1 MAKQLVQTAE
11 IDCRTYVNRLMKKQ
25 RMLQRQA
32 QTAAQQQF
40 YIEEDIIVN
49 PNIPKIEIYLR
60 PAQEK
65 DILGIT
71 SIYNHYV
78 LNSVIPEDQSPV
90 SEQHLQN
97 VLKDTQEQGLPFIVA
112 INGRVP
118 PNGSTK
124 SAEHVLGFAYTDFFN
139 YGLGG
144 THMGASR
151 FTGVIQLYVEPNH
164 TRKGV
169 GRSLMDRI
177 LVCSSTTHA
186 SKEGYNWI
194 NPNTREAAVYGQPGG
209 AHKFHQLLIHRPIEA
224 KDDPDH
230 EWFKQWL
237 HSKFFIEEVARLK
250 SVARS
255 SSVGTTARMLDV
267 LTFQFEAALAGGFDI
282 TC

>member
-1 MAKQLVQTAE
+1 MRE
-11 IDCRTYVNRLMKKQ
+11 
-25 RMLQRQA
+25 RQS
-32 QTAAQQQF
+32 QIAAQHQF

-49 PNIPKIEIYLR
+49 PNIPKIDIYLR
-60 PAQEK
+60 PAQMK
-65 DILGIT
+65 DISGVT

-78 LNSVIPEDQSPV
+78 LNSIIPEDQTPV
-90 SEQHLQN
+90 YEQHMEN
-97 VLKDTQEQGLPFIVA
+97 VLKDAHEQGLPFIVA
-112 INGRVP
+112 IKGRVP
-118 PNGSTK
+118 TNGTTN
-124 SAEHVLGFAYTDFFN
+124 SAEHVLGFAHVDFLN
-139 YGLGG
+139 YGNGG
-144 THMGASR
+144 THMGLSR

-177 LVCSSTTHA
+177 LVCSSSTHA

-194 NPNTREAAVYGQPGG
+194 SPDAREAAVYGQQGG
-209 AHKFHQLLIHRPIEA
+209 AHKFHQLFIHRPIEV
-224 KDDPDH
+224 KEDPDH

-255 SSVGTTARMLDV
+255 SSKGTTARMLDV

-282 TC
+282 TH